1 MQFGSG
7 DLLKEAYKYSGMKQI
22 LKLITLTILTFTI
35 STSLQAVPVVV
46 STNSGTPIVT
56 VTTVPVDVISTDAVG
71 FVTDTLYN
79 NLVTTTI
86 PTTVT
91 TYNNGSVVTT
101 NGTPVVTTNYGTVPV
116 QIVTTGNVVSTS
128 TAPRTVSV
136 TGNTSTVVTVY
147 NDVVT
152 ATTPTTWTTVNG
164 STSIVTGNA
173 VTVTTATTT
182 PYSVATTANVVTTST
197 SPRTVTVT
205 GNGTT
210 VATNYLDTVTTT
222 TPTTTTSVAGVVAV
236 TTGNAIITTT
246 ANATPSTIA
255 TTTNVPAVVTANG
268 TPIITL
274 ANSFAPVTTTNG
286 AATIVTTNLNVL
298 TTTTTPIATT
308 TVLTPTT
315 VVTDNAG
322 NVLSTSYGAPT
333 SNSNVSFAVAT
344 ANSSSLYSVAT
355 TTNAVTSVT
364 KNGTPVVGNVYTYS
378 TTNSTDANNNP
389 VAKTYKLTTTTTT
402 TPVDTATTTTPVT
415 VTKDGNGYIVST
427 YYGAPVTTDNVVNN
441 AVVTT
446 ANALYSTATTTQN
459 VKVQNVYGNPT
470 TTWVNVN
477 GTPTISTAYS
487 QAKAKSVD
495 KKVLNVAKTTT
506 VTTVTPVTTTA
517 TTVTPVTTVT
527 TTTPVITTVF
537 TDNSTPTAIA
547 YGAPT
552 VTNNTSVDTAKII
565 SNSTATA
572 VTNSV
577 ANFGTRIDQVSF
589 LQDQNKRLNKQLD
602 SNSLDRNK
610 DVEVA
615 EVYNATSYLI
625 ADYGRTNVADTYT
638 FTNQRY
644 GFGFEEFIGANNLV
658 GIQYDYIT
666 GDLKSDTNEASGS
679 LTKHHIGLFNLV
691 KFSDLIV
698 KSDVGY
704 AYDKYTNAH
713 TLNAL
718 GYSNTGT
725 AHGNDYWA
733 NVRVYSPKAAG
744 FRAYVNGRYEGDKLT
759 GFTEAGSDYTAQ
771 TFTSTSTS
779 KFTAAGGLRFDAYVG
794 ECYRVIAEG
803 GYNSDKLIDYSAG
816 LSVEPNKLIN
826 ITLTASQQRYAQP
839 IINGQAVN
847 SKLSLQGDVKF

>member
-1 MQFGSG
+1 
-7 DLLKEAYKYSGMKQI
+7 MKNI
-22 LKLITLTILTFTI
+22 LKLIALTILTFAI

-56 VTTVPVDVISTDAVG
+56 VTTVPVDVTSTDAVG
-71 FVTDTLYN
+71 FVTDSWYN

-91 TYNNGSVVTT
+91 TYNDSSVVTT

-128 TAPRTVSV
+128 TAPRTVTV
-136 TGNTSTVVTVY
+136 TGNTATVATTYLDTVVTTV
-147 NDVVT
+147 
-152 ATTPTTWTTVNG
+152 PTVWTTANG
-164 STSIVTGNA
+164 STAVVTGNA
-173 VTVTTATTT
+173 IVNTT
-182 PYSVATTANVVTTST
+182 PATVPA
-197 SPRTVTVT
+197 
-205 GNGTT
+205 
-210 VATNYLDTVTTT
+210 
-222 TPTTTTSVAGVVAV
+222 
-236 TTGNAIITTT
+236 
-246 ANATPSTIA
+246 TIA
-255 TTTNVPAVVTANG
+255 TTVPVQAVVTANG

-333 SNSNVSFAVAT
+333 SNSNVTFAIAT

-355 TTNAVTSVT
+355 TTNAVTTVT
-364 KNGTPVVGNVYTYS
+364 NNGTPVVGATIAYS
-378 TTNSTDANNNP
+378 TANSTVGGNP
-389 VAKTYKLTTTTTT
+389 VVSTYKLTTTTTT

-415 VTKDGNGYIVST
+415 VTKDGNGNLIST

-441 AVVTT
+441 PVVTT

-459 VKVQNVYGNPT
+459 VNVQTVYGNPT
-470 TTWVNVN
+470 TTWANVN
-477 GTPTISTAYS
+477 GTPTATTAYS

-495 KKVLNVAKTTT
+495 AKVLNVAKTTT

-517 TTVTPVTTVT
+517 TIVTPVTNVT

-537 TDNSTPTAIA
+537 TDNSIPTAIS
-547 YGAPT
+547 YGTAT
-552 VTNNTSVDTAKII
+552 VTNNTSVDTAKVVT
-565 SNSTATA
+565 NSTSTA

-577 ANFGTRIDQVSF
+577 ANFGTRIDQISF
-589 LQDQNKRLNKQLD
+589 LRDQNKRLNNQLD

-610 DVEVA
+610 DVSAA
-615 EVYNATSYLI
+615 EVYNATAYLT
-625 ADYGRTNVADTYT
+625 ADYGRTNTADTYT

-658 GIQYDYIT
+658 GLQYDYIT
-666 GDLKSDTNEASGS
+666 GDLKSVTNEASGS

-698 KSDVGY
+698 KSDLGY

-718 GYSNTGT
+718 GYSNTGA

-733 NVRVYSPKAAG
+733 NVRVYSPKVAG
-744 FRAYVNGRYEGDKLT
+744 FRTYVNGRYEGDKMT

-771 TFTSTSTS
+771 TFASSTLT
-779 KFTAAGGLRFDAYVG
+779 KFTAAGGLRFDAYAA
-794 ECYRVIAEG
+794 ECYRIIAEG

-816 LSVEPNKLIN
+816 LSIEPNKLISV
-826 ITLTASQQRYAQP
+826 ILKASQQRYAQP
-839 IINGQAVN
+839 LINGESVN
-847 SKLSLQGDVKF
+847 SKLSISGDIKF